1 MRRKSKF
8 FLPARYLLLIMS
20 GVCIIIMLLSF
31 TLNISGGPLNAAAGY
46 VFVPM
51 QEGINKVGTWI
62 SDKAANLKNLSDVM
76 AENEDLQNQVD
87 ELTTE
92 LNTIK
97 LEQYELDNLRELY
110 NLDQK
115 YPSYEKVAANVIG
128 KNSGNWFNT
137 FTIDKGS
144 NDGIEVDMNVMAGSG
159 LVGIVTDVG
168 PNYAKV
174 TSIINDTSKVSGM
187 VTTTSDNLIV
197 SGSLQKMNEDMV
209 IEFNNLND
217 KDNEVSIND
226 PVVTSAVSYNYQ
238 QGILIGYISSIETDS
253 NNLTKSGTITPAVD
267 FEHIEEVL
275 VILNKKQTVENSIR
289 EDDMR
294 RKITVFLIIAVCYLL
309 QSTVFQALSFAS
321 ISPNLMIVVVSAF
334 GFMRGKKEGLWIG
347 FFTGLLLDIFTGS
360 ILGFYAL
367 LYMYVG
373 YFNGFFRK
381 MFYPEDIK
389 LPMLLIAVSDFSCSL
404 IIYFLLFL
412 FRGKFDILYY
422 LLNIMIPE
430 LVYTMV
436 VTIFLYFI
444 ILKINQKLET
454 IEKRSA
460 VKFV

>member
-168 PNYAKV
+168 PTWSKV
-174 TSIINDTSKVSGM
+174 RSIVDDSSNVSGM
-187 VTTTSDNLIV
+187 VLSTSDRCVV
-197 SGSLQKMNEDMV
+197 SGDLSLMSDGQIRFSQME
-209 IEFNNLND
+209 NN
-217 KDNEVSIND
+217 DNTVSVGDQI
-226 PVVTSAVSYNYQ
+226 VTSYISDKYL
-238 QGILIGYISSIETDS
+238 QGILIGYVSEVTVDS
-253 NNLTKSGTITPAVD
+253 NNLTRSGYITPAVD
-267 FEHIEEVL
+267 FKNLQEVL
-275 VILNKKQTVENSIR
+275 IITSTKADLTGGDKK
-289 EDDMR
+289 
-294 RKITVFLIIAVCYLL
+294 
-309 QSTVFQALSFAS
+309 
-321 ISPNLMIVVVSAF
+321 
-334 GFMRGKKEGLWIG
+334 
-347 FFTGLLLDIFTGS
+347 
-360 ILGFYAL
+360 
-367 LYMYVG
+367 
-373 YFNGFFRK
+373 
-381 MFYPEDIK
+381 
-389 LPMLLIAVSDFSCSL
+389 
-404 IIYFLLFL
+404 
-412 FRGKFDILYY
+412 
-422 LLNIMIPE
+422 
-430 LVYTMV
+430 
-436 VTIFLYFI
+436 
-444 ILKINQKLET
+444 
-454 IEKRSA
+454 
-460 VKFV
+460 

>member
-1 MRRKSKF
+1 MQDTPAYVVRNCGMRRKSKF

-62 SDKAANLKNLSDVM
+62 SDKAVNLKNLSDVM

-275 VILNKKQTVENSIR
+275 VILNKKQTVEN
-289 EDDMR
+289 
-294 RKITVFLIIAVCYLL
+294 
-309 QSTVFQALSFAS
+309 
-321 ISPNLMIVVVSAF
+321 
-334 GFMRGKKEGLWIG
+334 
-347 FFTGLLLDIFTGS
+347 
-360 ILGFYAL
+360 
-367 LYMYVG
+367 
-373 YFNGFFRK
+373 
-381 MFYPEDIK
+381 
-389 LPMLLIAVSDFSCSL
+389 
-404 IIYFLLFL
+404 
-412 FRGKFDILYY
+412 
-422 LLNIMIPE
+422 
-430 LVYTMV
+430 
-436 VTIFLYFI
+436 
-444 ILKINQKLET
+444 
-454 IEKRSA
+454 
-460 VKFV
+460 

>member
-62 SDKAANLKNLSDVM
+62 SDKAVNLKNLSDVM

-238 QGILIGYISSIETDS
+238 QGILIGYISSIETDYY
-253 NNLTKSGTITPAVD
+253 NLTKSRTINRR
-267 FEHIEEVL
+267 L
-275 VILNKKQTVENSIR
+275 ILSISKK
-289 EDDMR
+289 
-294 RKITVFLIIAVCYLL
+294 Y
-309 QSTVFQALSFAS
+309 LSF
-321 ISPNLMIVVVSAF
+321 
-334 GFMRGKKEGLWIG
+334 
-347 FFTGLLLDIFTGS
+347 
-360 ILGFYAL
+360 
-367 LYMYVG
+367 
-373 YFNGFFRK
+373 
-381 MFYPEDIK
+381 
-389 LPMLLIAVSDFSCSL
+389 
-404 IIYFLLFL
+404 
-412 FRGKFDILYY
+412 
-422 LLNIMIPE
+422 
-430 LVYTMV
+430 
-436 VTIFLYFI
+436 
-444 ILKINQKLET
+444 
-454 IEKRSA
+454 
-460 VKFV
+460 

>member
-267 FEHIEEVL
+267 FEL
-275 VILNKKQTVENSIR
+275 
-289 EDDMR
+289 
-294 RKITVFLIIAVCYLL
+294 KIC
-309 QSTVFQALSFAS
+309 SFKAS
-321 ISPNLMIVVVSAF
+321 I
-334 GFMRGKKEGLWIG
+334 
-347 FFTGLLLDIFTGS
+347 
-360 ILGFYAL
+360 
-367 LYMYVG
+367 
-373 YFNGFFRK
+373 
-381 MFYPEDIK
+381 
-389 LPMLLIAVSDFSCSL
+389 FS
-404 IIYFLLFL
+404 
-412 FRGKFDILYY
+412 
-422 LLNIMIPE
+422 
-430 LVYTMV
+430 
-436 VTIFLYFI
+436 
-444 ILKINQKLET
+444 
-454 IEKRSA
+454 
-460 VKFV
+460 